1 MVKRYRNNFKQWIVD
16 LVTGIKDGIIN
27 GWENLKQGTVNIFN
41 NLVQGAKMRGI
52 ILKEALVIQLKM

>member
-1 MVKRYRNNFKQWIVD
+1 M
-16 LVTGIKDGIIN
+16 TGIKDGIIN